1 MADPTKAQARLEL
14 KRRALTEL
22 VNRGKATE
30 EEIKTLEAIESG
42 AIFKGFPSAL
52 VQGGS
57 LKFGDEATGQI
68 RGRFSGIPTD
78 VATDI
83 ERAQYDTY
91 SQDHPYRAMAGEVL
105 GAVPLAV
112 ATRGRSLLGS
122 PTLTAATT
130 GGLYG
135 LGYDEGD
142 LVDRLDSGA
151 IGAGTGVVARYA
163 LPMAGGA
170 IKKGYTTFLADPV
183 KRGIKDA
190 REAVTEAIE
199 SGATTLNE
207 AIQIIQKNTGKIYS
221 LADLNS
227 STRGLLDTANILPHF
242 ASTKTILDFLR
253 NRDSGRLAR
262 IKDDVYEAFGNDG
275 RYFSTLTAIKKARG
289 KTAELNYDKANK
301 ISLSVDKPLINIIN
315 KIPKQLQERIHTDIQ
330 ALAKMEG
337 RVLPDI
343 KIVNNRLVDANG
355 NKIVNV
361 QTEYL
366 HYLQRALRAAGKPNN
381 VVDEGLQQELKFGIR
396 NVHKEL
402 IDFMS
407 KNNNQYKIAI
417 NKYAGDSAI
426 MDAMD
431 LGYNILKQN
440 PDELTAIVK
449 NMTISEKQAF
459 RNGTMNAIIESLESK
474 AGKNPDYAQ
483 NLIKSEKMIKLL
495 RLSFGD
501 FTKRGTAKFNKFMEN
516 LQKEINTFETSAIV
530 RGNSATAFRQEAVK
544 KVKEKAS
551 GYGMLTKQGDFVMSI
566 VNALFKQ
573 PDADIKYLNS
583 YAGEL
588 ARILTT
594 TGASKKILD
603 SIAKDLNAG
612 MGIRPAIA
620 KNYPKATDAVIKFL
634 NNPTFKG
641 GGVGSQVTP
650 YAEETLN

>member
-1 MADPTKAQARLEL
+1 MAEFSRAQ
-14 KRRALTEL
+14 KRIEEERRILQDIVKT
-22 VNRGKATE
+22 GKATE

-42 AIFKGFPSAL
+42 AIFKGFPSAM

-78 VATDI
+78 IATDI

-91 SQDHPYRAMAGEVL
+91 SQEHPIRAFAGETL
-105 GAVPLAV
+105 GMLPLAV

-142 LVDRLDSGA
+142 LVDRLDTGA
-151 IGAGTGVVARYA
+151 VGAGTGVVARYA
-163 LPMAGGA
+163 LPMVGGA
-170 IKKGYTTFLADPV
+170 IKKGYTTFLADPI
-183 KRGIKDA
+183 KRGVKDA
-190 REAVTEAIE
+190 RKAVTEAIE

-262 IKDDVYEAFGNDG
+262 IKDDVYEAFGNNG

-289 KTAELNYDKANK
+289 KAAELNYDKANK
-301 ISLSVDKPLINIIN
+301 ISLSVDKTLINIIN
-315 KIPKQLQERIHTDIQ
+315 KIPKALQERIHTDIQ

-440 PDELTAIVK
+440 PDELTAIVR
-449 NMTISEKQAF
+449 NMTTSERQGF

-474 AGKNPDYAQ
+474 GGKNPDYAQ
-483 NLIKSEKMIKLL
+483 QLIKSEKMIKLL

-501 FTKRGTAKFNKFMEN
+501 FTKRGTVKFNKFMEN
-516 LQKEINTFETSAIV
+516 LQKEINTFETSATV
-530 RGNSATAFRQEAVK
+530 RGNSATAFRQQAVK
-544 KVKEKAS
+544 GALSEA
-551 GYGMLTKQGDFVMSI
+551 GDTLNITRAGDIFTSLA
-566 VNALFKQ
+566 NALFKQ
-573 PDADIKYLNS
+573 PNADKKYINS

-594 TGASKKILD
+594 TGANKKVLD
-603 SIAKDLNAG
+603 SISKDLNAG

-620 KNYPKATDAVIKFL
+620 KNYPKATDAITNFL

-641 GGVGSQVTP
+641 AGVGGQVTP
-650 YAEETLN
+650 YAEETFF